1 MWALYAYGAANILQE
16 ILTIKSDDVIG
27 RVKVY
32 EALVKG
38 NMIHQ
43 AGVPES
49 FRVLV
54 KEFQALGLDV
64 AMLDENN
71 EVVDI
76 KDLEEEESK
85 EAVILSVDEIK
96 DDIKEPEIEEDM
108 EDFEP
113 DFDEDLEDLEY
124 EGGDE

>member
-1 MWALYAYGAANILQE
+1 MVNVLQE
-16 ILTIKSDDVIG
+16 ILTVKSDDVVG

-64 AMLDENN
+64 SMIDENDK
-71 EVVDI
+71 EIDL
-76 KDLEEEESK
+76 KQLEEEDSK
-85 EAVILSVDEIK
+85 ETAILSIDEIK
-96 DDIKEPEIEEDM
+96 DEVNEPEEVEDDEEM

-113 DFDEDLEDLEY
+113 SFDEDLD

>member
-1 MWALYAYGAANILQE
+1 
-16 ILTIKSDDVIG
+16 
-27 RVKVY
+27 
-32 EALVKG
+32 
-38 NMIHQ
+38 MIHQ

-76 KDLEEEESK
+76 KDLEEEDSK

-96 DDIKEPEIEEDM
+96 DDIKEPEIE
-108 EDFEP
+108 
-113 DFDEDLEDLEY
+113 
-124 EGGDE
+124 